1 MPFLL
6 GGLILGGGLLNYFG
20 GKQTAE
26 ANEAISLAQLQAAI
40 ENRNLAMG
48 AAAPTANELALQESQ
63 LNFLADY
70 FDQSQAML
78 DKSFALADA
87 IDPTI
92 TESARQSYQLMMGQD
107 SASLAPLKA
116 EQERQRQRL
125 ELQLRDQMGGGF
137 AGTSA
142 GQNAVMQFNTRANEQ
157 MQMARDAK
165 LGQLLGVA
173 TAGAGMFSNIGAQQ
187 NAAAGTFGALSSN
200 ALAGIQGT
208 QNRMVGAI
216 TGTNITPYAGAQFV
230 GDAGSG
236 AAMSGLGSLL
246 GNIGGMGLGSMLGG
260 GSQRVSG
267 TARGFQSGF
276 TPY

>member
-1 MPFLL
+1 
-6 GGLILGGGLLNYFG
+6 
-20 GKQTAE
+20 
-26 ANEAISLAQLQAAI
+26 
-40 ENRNLAMG
+40 
-48 AAAPTANELALQESQ
+48 
-63 LNFLADY
+63 
-70 FDQSQAML
+70 
-78 DKSFALADA
+78 
-87 IDPTI
+87 
-92 TESARQSYQLMMGQD
+92 MGQD

-157 MQMARDAK
+157 MQTARDAK
-165 LGQLLGVA
+165 LGQLLGIA
-173 TAGAGMFSNIGAQQ
+173 STGAGMFSNLGAQQ

-200 ALAGIQGT
+200 TLAGLQNT
-208 QNRMVGAI
+208 QNRMVNAI
-216 TGTNITPYAGAQFV
+216 NQTSIAPYAGAQFV

-236 AAMSGLGSLL
+236 AALSGLGSLL

-267 TARGFQSGF
+267 TSRGFQSGF
-276 TPY
+276 TPFG